1 MDAGVLLGKFIDRY
15 ILGKHRAREIG
26 TGRYVCTTGFVR
38 AIPRHTEIK
47 FYTDFHKEEKW
58 PKNRY

>member
-47 FYTDFHKEEKW
+47 FYTDFHKEEK
-58 PKNRY
+58 